1 MKKRIIGRILAVG
14 LAALLMLPVVS
25 ACKTDEEP
33 DKEPAEAERDMTL
46 PPSVEDVVLP
56 SVPEGPIFF
65 GESYIFS
72 VLDLVKRAKFYLV
85 SGEELDPT
93 ELRVTLPDCYFYYSV
108 NIEQLDTSGGAVI
121 SDVELLMEY
130 NQADWQGLYDLWYE
144 EGPGA
149 YAAAIEAWEELYYA
163 VESEIPPLY
172 CYVFQIQEVEEDAYR
187 CVTEDPE
194 QALADQILWQKTY
207 ELYKAGNLR
216 YYTPTSEEE
225 KVLTKA
231 EIDFGDRVEV
241 YEFGGIYVKSY
252 FDQRQEE
259 DENFEGF
266 VYSDDRMHIGASVL
280 GEQEWEGRD
289 TVTINHMTCV
299 HLETEGE
306 REYGELTLKRY
317 ECPELQRHGLEIEK
331 IEVRYISLLGVETAM
346 EWDGNSDLTI
356 PIWNYIEGD
365 EDFCRF
371 CIFVTLKG
379 DFLKGSDFNLYL
391 ESFLTLGFE
400 DKVFSIHAVSS
411 VYEPKMRGVRSQINE
426 IYAEIVDGVDVGA
439 RERILGNTVMNRK
452 SPAGYFMSNK
462 YERSYKVTTWWQ
474 RYVSQMTRI

>member
-1 MKKRIIGRILAVG
+1 
-14 LAALLMLPVVS
+14 
-25 ACKTDEEP
+25 
-33 DKEPAEAERDMTL
+33 
-46 PPSVEDVVLP
+46 
-56 SVPEGPIFF
+56 
-65 GESYIFS
+65 
-72 VLDLVKRAKFYLV
+72 
-85 SGEELDPT
+85 
-93 ELRVTLPDCYFYYSV
+93 
-108 NIEQLDTSGGAVI
+108 
-121 SDVELLMEY
+121 MEY
-130 NQADWQGLYDLWYE
+130 NQADWQGLYDLWYK

-163 VESEIPPLY
+163 VESKIPPLY
-172 CYVFQIQEVEEDAYR
+172 CYEFQIQEVEEEAYR

-194 QALADQILWQKTY
+194 QALADQILWQETY

-231 EIDFGDRVEV
+231 EIDFGDRTEV

-252 FDQRQEE
+252 LDQRWEE

-266 VYSDDRMHIGASVL
+266 AYSDDMTYIGVSNT

-299 HLETEGE
+299 HLETGGE

-331 IEVRYISLLGVETAM
+331 IEVRYISLLGVETAV

-379 DFLKGSDFNLYL
+379 DFLKGNDFNLYL

-411 VYEPKMRGVRSQINE
+411 VYEPKMSGVRSQINE
-426 IYAEIVDGVDVGA
+426 IYAEMVDGVDVGA

-452 SPAGYFMSNK
+452 SPAGYFMSNE

>member
-1 MKKRIIGRILAVG
+1 MKKRIIGRIPAVG
-14 LAALLMLPVVS
+14 LAMAAALPFS
-25 ACKTDEEP
+25 ACKGGDEPSATRDALSPPAAEEAILLTVPEEP
-33 DKEPAEAERDMTL
+33 LYFGNTRKT
-46 PPSVEDVVLP
+46 SDVL
-56 SVPEGPIFF
+56 G
-65 GESYIFS
+65 YI
-72 VLDLVKRAKFYLV
+72 V
-85 SGEELDPT
+85 SGEELGA
-93 ELRVTLPDCYFYYSV
+93 EKIIVTLPDNYFYYQCRV
-108 NIEQLDTSGGAVI
+108 TPLTAIREGTTDGL
-121 SDVELLMEY
+121 ELFMEY
-130 NQADWQGLYDLWYE
+130 NGADWQGLYDLWYE

-172 CYVFQIQEVEEDAYR
+172 CYEFQIQEVEEEAYR

-194 QALADQILWQKTY
+194 QALADQILWQETY

-231 EIDFGDRVEV
+231 EIDFGDRTEV

-252 FDQRQEE
+252 LDQRWEE

-266 VYSDDRMHIGASVL
+266 AYSDDMTYIGVSNT
-280 GEQEWEGRD
+280 GEEEWEGRD

-299 HLETEGE
+299 HLETGGE
-306 REYGELTLKRY
+306 REYGELALKRY

-331 IEVRYISLLGVETAM
+331 IEVRYISLLGVETAV

-379 DFLKGSDFNLYL
+379 DFLKGNDFNLYL

-452 SPAGYFMSNK
+452 SPAGYFMSNE

>member
-1 MKKRIIGRILAVG
+1 MKKRIIGRIPAVG
-14 LAALLMLPVVS
+14 LAMAAALPFS
-25 ACKTDEEP
+25 ACKGGDEPSATRDALSPPAAEEAILLTVPEEP
-33 DKEPAEAERDMTL
+33 LYFGNTRKT
-46 PPSVEDVVLP
+46 SGVL
-56 SVPEGPIFF
+56 G
-65 GESYIFS
+65 YI
-72 VLDLVKRAKFYLV
+72 V
-85 SGEELDPT
+85 SGEELGA
-93 ELRVTLPDCYFYYSV
+93 EKIIVTLPDNYFYYQCRV
-108 NIEQLDTSGGAVI
+108 TPLTAIREGTTDGL
-121 SDVELLMEY
+121 ELFMEY
-130 NQADWQGLYDLWYE
+130 NGADWQGLYDLWYE

-172 CYVFQIQEVEEDAYR
+172 CYEFQIQEVEEEAYR

-194 QALADQILWQKTY
+194 QALADQILWQETY

-231 EIDFGDRVEV
+231 EIDFGDRTEV

-252 FDQRQEE
+252 LDQRWEE

-266 VYSDDRMHIGASVL
+266 AYSDDMTYIGVSNT
-280 GEQEWEGRD
+280 GEEEWEGRD

-299 HLETEGE
+299 HLETGGE

-317 ECPELQRHGLEIEK
+317 ECPESQRHGLEIEK
-331 IEVRYISLLGVETAM
+331 IEVRYISLLGVETAV

-400 DKVFSIHAVSS
+400 NKVFSIHAVSS

-426 IYAEIVDGVDVGA
+426 FYAEIVDGVDVGA

-452 SPAGYFMSNK
+452 SPAGYFMSNE